1 MTGPQ
6 ARMARTPSNAGLRAL
21 LAAVAIAAC
30 IGCAVTQ
37 PTDPVA
43 PQAALSGADRENIA
57 ALEEAFWY
65 CDYVA
70 TTRGVLA
77 APMAACR
84 FATEELM
91 ARKFGGSFQALM
103 DWWQENKAAEHQRL
117 DQATDLTR
125 PSRSDR

>member
-1 MTGPQ
+1 MRLAQ
-6 ARMARTPSNAGLRAL
+6 SNAPLRAT
-21 LAAVAIAAC
+21 LAAIAFAAC
-30 IGCAVTQ
+30 AGCAVT
-37 PTDPVA
+37 PAAHPVA
-43 PQAALSGADRENIA
+43 PDAAMSGADREELA

-84 FATEELM
+84 FATDELK
-91 ARKFGGSFQALM
+91 ARKFGGSFRALM
-103 DWWQENKAAEHQRL
+103 NWWQENKAAEHQRL
-117 DQATDLTR
+117 DRTADFSR